1 MLNAVTKSKLSL
13 VPAVEKPAEIIP
25 MNATRKES
33 PAAVPIPEKYL
44 LTIKEASAYFNLG
57 VKQLRKLAEENMT
70 GFSLRNGSRYLII
83 RSKFEKFLE
92 DTSSI

>member
-1 MLNAVTKSKLSL
+1 MLNAVTKNKLSL

-25 MNATRKES
+25 MKSAKAEPS
-33 PAAVPIPEKYL
+33 VAVPIPEKYL

-70 GFSLRNGSRYLII
+70 GFSIRNGSRYMII
-83 RSKFEKFLE
+83 RPKFEKFLE

>member
-1 MLNAVTKSKLSL
+1 MLNAVTNNRLSL

-25 MNATRKES
+25 MKSTKAEP
-33 PAAVPIPEKYL
+33 PAAVPISEKYL
-44 LTIKEASAYFNLG
+44 LTIKEASVYFNLG

-70 GFSLRNGSRYLII
+70 GFSIRNGSRYLII

>member
-1 MLNAVTKSKLSL
+1 MLNAIAKKKLSL
-13 VPAVEKPAEIIP
+13 VRAQDKPAEIIP
-25 MNATRKES
+25 LTSTKEEL

-70 GFSLRNGSRYLII
+70 GFAIRNGSRYMII
-83 RSKFEKFLE
+83 RSKFEKFLD
-92 DTSSI
+92 DTSVI

>member
-1 MLNAVTKSKLSL
+1 MLNAIVKKKLSL
-13 VPAVEKPAEIIP
+13 ERMQDKPAEIIP
-25 MNATRKES
+25 LTSTKEELPS
-33 PAAVPIPEKYL
+33 AVPIPEKYL

-70 GFSLRNGSRYLII
+70 GFSIRNGSRYMII

>member
-1 MLNAVTKSKLSL
+1 MLNAVTKNKLSL

-25 MNATRKES
+25 MKSTKAEP

-57 VKQLRKLAEENMT
+57 VKQLRKLAEENMS
-70 GFSLRNGSRYLII
+70 GFSIRNGSRYLII

>member
-1 MLNAVTKSKLSL
+1 MLNAIEKKKLSL
-13 VPAVEKPAEIIP
+13 VQTQDKPAEIIP
-25 MNATRKES
+25 MTSTKEER
-33 PAAVPIPEKYL
+33 PAAVPIPEKFL

-70 GFSLRNGSRYLII
+70 GFSIRNGSRYMII

>member
-1 MLNAVTKSKLSL
+1 MKSTK
-13 VPAVEKPAEIIP
+13 AEP
-25 MNATRKES
+25 
-33 PAAVPIPEKYL
+33 PAAVPIPAKYL

-70 GFSLRNGSRYLII
+70 GFSIRNGSRYMII
-83 RSKFEKFLE
+83 RPKFEKFLE